1 MCALSK
7 HDIFLRIS
15 HLEVIAKFK
24 DSLAYNLFLSTCFV
38 NTSLSSVDF
47 FIICDNFF
55 SFLSTLNFLFDTC
68 ALLMRRKKYLEVR
81 FVGFALLVTL
91 AIAKNLPKYS
101 S

>member
-55 SFLSTLNFLFDTC
+55 LFSFDIKFPF
-68 ALLMRRKKYLEVR
+68 
-81 FVGFALLVTL
+81 
-91 AIAKNLPKYS
+91 
-101 S
+101 